1 MNESL
6 ATAKENFIQSMSRVS
21 SFWGFP
27 KALGAIFGATYLS
40 PAPITLDEL
49 VEQAGVSKGAVST
62 HVRRLERLGL
72 IHKHV
77 EFGDRKD
84 YYVAETDFWKVV
96 RGLLREREKGEFDRA
111 LRMVDESL
119 AMVDTAV
126 ADSPTPDDTATF
138 YRERMQGMQG
148 FFRSLDSLVAM
159 VVALDNLRSS
169 TLERLFGRSSQ

>member
-1 MNESL
+1 MNDSL
-6 ATAKENFIQSMSRVS
+6 STAKENFVHSMSRIS

-40 PAPITLDEL
+40 PRPITLDEL
-49 VEQAGVSKGAVST
+49 VEEVGVSKGAVST

-77 EFGDRKD
+77 QLGDRKD

-119 AMVDTAV
+119 EIVETAV
-126 ADSPTPDDTATF
+126 TDTPSDETAVF
-138 YRERMQGMQG
+138 YRERMKTMQG

-159 VVALDNLRSS
+159 VVALDNLRAG
-169 TLERLFGRSSQ
+169 TLERLFGRTQ

>member
-1 MNESL
+1 MNDSL
-6 ATAKENFIQSMSRVS
+6 STAKENFVHSMSRIS

-40 PAPITLDEL
+40 PRPITLDEL
-49 VEQAGVSKGAVST
+49 VEEVGVSKGAVST

-77 EFGDRKD
+77 QLGDRKD

-119 AMVDTAV
+119 EMVETAV
-126 ADSPTPDDTATF
+126 TDTPSDETAVF
-138 YRERMQGMQG
+138 YRERMKTMQG

-159 VVALDNLRSS
+159 VVALDNLRAG
-169 TLERLFGRSSQ
+169 TLERLFGRTQ